1 MFVSLVE
8 SRVIIFN
15 LAFFFFLF
23 ISLGMNLFLGVI
35 EKRCRLTSA
44 PETINGISIWLIDEQ
59 VTELCK
65 DDSDCQEKFIKLKY
79 LV

>member
-1 MFVSLVE
+1 
-8 SRVIIFN
+8 
-15 LAFFFFLF
+15 
-23 ISLGMNLFLGVI
+23 MNLFLGVI